1 MASSTSAASSSATL
15 NPPRGWSVD
24 PDDLDVDQYWKDT
37 NAPGKVV
44 LAQYHLQEPTV
55 EMCTVPESPT
65 PLYMFSSGGQ
75 RYLWNMMDGAVWKVK
90 TEGSAQAIADQI
102 GTKGIGSLEI
112 ERP

>member
-1 MASSTSAASSSATL
+1 M
-15 NPPRGWSVD
+15 
-24 PDDLDVDQYWKDT
+24 
-37 NAPGKVV
+37 
-44 LAQYHLQEPTV
+44 
-55 EMCTVPESPT
+55 PESPT